1 MGNIPTGVLGRIAL
15 RRAYLLARD
24 AQKTPHI
31 WKHLRTISVSAKL
44 YAQRYFTEKHEWVD
58 EENGNG
64 KVGITDYAQDKLG
77 EVVYVQLP
85 EIGTEVELDGEAG
98 ILESVKAASEVYT
111 PVSGEVI
118 EGNNAVVDNPKL
130 INESPFDEGWL
141 FKVKLSRPEELEA
154 LMNESAYKKYCE
166 TLE

>member
-1 MGNIPTGVLGRIAL
+1 MATVVLGRFAL
-15 RRAYLLARD
+15 RRACMLARN
-24 AQKTPHI
+24 AQKTQHA
-31 WKHLRTISVSAKL
+31 WKNLRTISVSSKL
-44 YAQRYFTEKHEWVD
+44 FAQRYFTEKHEWVD

-98 ILESVKAASEVYT
+98 ILESVKAASEVYS
-111 PVSGEVI
+111 PVTGEVI

-130 INESPFDEGWL
+130 INESPFEQGWL
-141 FKVKLSRPEELEA
+141 FTVKLSQPEELEA
-154 LMNESAYKKYCE
+154 LMTESAYKKYCE